1 MTETEMIELAALN
14 VALLLILCGLPRRP
28 GENRRAARRT
38 AKDLLR
44 MTHRARVTRGAPL
57 AVGVRHL
64 ARIVWPVPEPRLLVG
79 LPHGAARAAV
89 AVPAL
94 MVVALTLGGAVG
106 ANDVPVAGHDVGACV
121 DVRDQGRMTGPERE
135 RTAAPAP
142 TGYLT
147 ET

>member
-1 MTETEMIELAALN
+1 MIELAALN

-28 GENRRAARRT
+28 VEDRRAARRT

-44 MTHRARVTRGAPL
+44 MTQRARVTPGAPL
-57 AVGVRHL
+57 AVRVRRL
-64 ARIVWPVPEPRLLVG
+64 ARIVWPVFEPRLLVG
-79 LPHGAARAAV
+79 LPRGAARAAV

-106 ANDVPVAGHDVGACV
+106 ANDVPVAGQDAGACV
-121 DVRDQGRMTGPERE
+121 EVRDQGRMTGPERG

-142 TGYLT
+142 IGYLT